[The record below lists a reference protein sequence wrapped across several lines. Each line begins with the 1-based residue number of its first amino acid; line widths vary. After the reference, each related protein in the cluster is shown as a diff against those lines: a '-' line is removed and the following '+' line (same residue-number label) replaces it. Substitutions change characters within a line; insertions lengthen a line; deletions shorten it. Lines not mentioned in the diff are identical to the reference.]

1 MGGYLETWAAPTFL
15 RIYGREA
22 SNRREPAL
30 SRAIGVMKSE
40 LTLAFNEIVEHS
52 NLKREIILDALEN
65 AMVTAYRKAVNAS
78 AAQHV
83 VAKVDPQTGQ
93 IRVYAEKEVVEK
105 VLEPKTEVSL
115 EAAHEVDAEAKV
127 GDMVTVESTPRDFG
141 RIAAQSAKQVILQR
155 LREAERESQYQEYAQ
170 REGDIINGTVQSVSA
185 QSVTLGLGRTEAILP
200 RNQMVP
206 GERYHAHQKVRAF
219 VLEVRKTTRGP
230 QIIVSRSHK
239 NMLRRL
245 LEYEVPE
252 IYNGT
257 VEIKSIARE
266 AGHRS
271 KVAVAARQ
279 EGIDPVGACVGM
291 RGVRIQSIVKELNDE
306 KIDVIEWSTDS
317 AIYIAKALSPARV
330 TGVYLN
336 DDPLAGR
343 TALVIVPDDQLS
355 LAIGREGQNA
365 RLAAKLTGWRIDI
378 KSLTEAAAEAFQKA
392 QQEPRLADV
401 VASNAEMVTNAGV
414 VVAKKAEGKPI
425 TPEEFT
431 LLSKIVELVEKF
443 NAQGRLK
450 ERAAK
455 EEQVAAIKASIP
467 APARKM
473 PLRETPLP
481 ENLVRLLTD
490 AEFAT
495 VGDVLEQLAIDEK
508 RLLDIEGLGPKALEE
523 LKAALGS
530 LTFPEPQPEPQPQAE
545 PQPSAEVAAV
555 TAAPPAE
562 AGAEVV
568 APEGAEGV
576 AAEAVPGAPEA
587 VEVGEAVGAPGEKD
601 EGEEEEEVDELGKKK
616 KKSKKKG
623 ATEVT
628 FDEELGVYIT
638 RKKRKP
644 GRIKDF
650 FEE

>member
-1 MGGYLETWAAPTFL
+1 
-15 RIYGREA
+15 
-22 SNRREPAL
+22 
-30 SRAIGVMKSE
+30 MKSE

-83 VAKVDPQTGQ
+83 VAKIDPHTGQ
-93 IRVYAEKEVVEK
+93 IRVFAEKEVVEK
-105 VLEPKTEVSL
+105 VLEPNTEVSL
-115 EAAHEVDAEAKV
+115 EAAHQVDPEAKL

-317 AIYIAKALSPARV
+317 AVYISKALSPARV
-330 TGVYLN
+330 MAVYLN

-365 RLAAKLTGWRIDI
+365 RLAAKLTSWRIDI
-378 KSLTEAAAEAFQKA
+378 KSLSEAAAEAYQKL
-392 QQEPRLADV
+392 QQDPRLADA
-401 VASNAEMVTNAGV
+401 VAASADLVHAAGV

-431 LLSKIVELVEKF
+431 LLGKAVDLVEKL
-443 NAQGRLK
+443 NAQSRLR

-455 EEQVAAIKASIP
+455 EEQVAAIRASIP

-473 PLRETPLP
+473 LLREAPLP
-481 ENLVRLLTD
+481 EGLSRLLTET
-490 AEFAT
+490 EFKT

-523 LKAALGS
+523 LKTVLGS
-530 LTFPEPQPEPQPQAE
+530 LTYPEPEPQPAPQPE
-545 PQPSAEVAAV
+545 PELAAPTAQVVEAVAAP
-555 TAAPPAE
+555 AADAPAE
-562 AGAEVV
+562 APSPEAAGEAGEEE
-568 APEGAEGV
+568 AEGAE
-576 AAEAVPGAPEA
+576 EAGD
-587 VEVGEAVGAPGEKD
+587 KD
-601 EGEEEEEVDELGKKK
+601 EGEGEEETDETGQKKGK

>member
-1 MGGYLETWAAPTFL
+1 
-15 RIYGREA
+15 
-22 SNRREPAL
+22 
-30 SRAIGVMKSE
+30 MKSE

-65 AMVTAYRKAVNAS
+65 AMVTAYRKSVNAS

-93 IRVYAEKEVVEK
+93 IRVFAEKEVVEK
-105 VLEPKTEVSL
+105 VLEPNTEVSV
-115 EAAHEVDAEAKV
+115 EAARLVDAEAKV

-306 KIDVIEWSTDS
+306 KIDVIEWNTDS
-317 AIYIAKALSPARV
+317 ALYIAKALSPARV
-330 TGVYLN
+330 TAVYLN

-378 KSLTEAAAEAFQKA
+378 KSLSEAAAEAFQKLQA
-392 QQEPRLADV
+392 EPRPEAATANADL
-401 VASNAEMVTNAGV
+401 VAAAGV

-431 LLSKIVELVEKF
+431 LLSKLVELVEKF

-455 EEQVAAIKASIP
+455 EEQAAAIRASIP
-467 APARKM
+467 ARARKM
-473 PLRETPLP
+473 PLREAPLP
-481 ENLVRLLTD
+481 ENLTRLLTE
-490 AEFAT
+490 AEFKT

-508 RLLDIEGLGPKALEE
+508 RLLDIEGLGPKALDEI
-523 LKAALGS
+523 KSIVGGM
-530 LTFPEPQPEPQPQAE
+530 TFPEPEPEPEPQPEPAAAAE
-545 PQPSAEVAAV
+545 AEVPAA
-555 TAAPPAE
+555 
-562 AGAEVV
+562 
-568 APEGAEGV
+568 GAEGV
-576 AAEAVPGAPEA
+576 AEAVVAAPEGAPI
-587 VEVGEAVGAPGEKD
+587 VVGTVTEEEGEEGEEGEETEGEKD
-601 EGEEEEEVDELGKKK
+601 EEEGGEEGETDEAGRKKGKKK
-616 KKSKKKG
+616 TKKKG
-623 ATEVT
+623 TTEVT

-644 GRIKDF
+644 GRIKGF

>member
-1 MGGYLETWAAPTFL
+1 
-15 RIYGREA
+15 
-22 SNRREPAL
+22 
-30 SRAIGVMKSE
+30 MKSE

-83 VAKVDPQTGQ
+83 VAKVDPHTGQ

-105 VLEPKTEVSL
+105 VLEPNTEVAL
-115 EAAHEVDAEAKV
+115 EDARQVDAEAKL

-185 QSVTLGLGRTEAILP
+185 QSVTLGLGRTEAVLP

-266 AGHRS
+266 PGHRS

-317 AIYIAKALSPARV
+317 AVYISKALSPARV
-330 TGVYLN
+330 MSVYLN

-378 KSLTEAAAEAFQKA
+378 KSLTEAASEAFKNLKEDA
-392 QQEPRLADV
+392 RLADTVAANADLVNAAGIV
-401 VASNAEMVTNAGV
+401 VG
-414 VVAKKAEGKPI
+414 KKAEGKPI

-431 LLSKIVELVEKF
+431 LLGKLVELVEKV
-443 NAQGRLK
+443 NAQGRQQ

-455 EEQVAAIKASIP
+455 EEQVAAIKAAIP
-467 APARKM
+467 APARRM
-473 PLRETPLP
+473 PLLEAHLP
-481 ENLVRLLTD
+481 EPLQRLLVE
-490 AEFAT
+490 AEFKT
-495 VGDVLEQLAIDEK
+495 VGEVMELLALGES
-508 RLLDIEGLGPKALEE
+508 RLLGLEGFGPRALEE
-523 LKAALGS
+523 LKAALAA
-530 LTFPEPQPEPQPQAE
+530 LTFPEPEPVVE
-545 PQPSAEVAAV
+545 
-555 TAAPPAE
+555 AAPEAAPLTEAE
-562 AGAEVV
+562 AAAGE
-568 APEGAEGV
+568 APAGEAAPGAEGV
-576 AAEAVPGAPEA
+576 VQPVAG
-587 VEVGEAVGAPGEKD
+587 
-601 EGEEEEEVDELGKKK
+601 EGEEAGEGEGEEAAGEGEEVEGEAKVEGEGGEEED
-616 KKSKKKG
+616 SDDKKKG
-623 ATEVT
+623 AKKGKKKGTLEVT

-650 FEE
+650 FGE

>member
-1 MGGYLETWAAPTFL
+1 
-15 RIYGREA
+15 
-22 SNRREPAL
+22 
-30 SRAIGVMKSE
+30 MKSE

-83 VAKVDPQTGQ
+83 VAKVDPHTGL
-93 IRVYAEKEVVEK
+93 IRVFAEKEVVEK
-105 VLEPKTEVSL
+105 VLEPNTEVAL
-115 EAAHEVDAEAKV
+115 DDARQVDAEAKL
-127 GDMVTVESTPRDFG
+127 GDMVTVESTPKDFG

-155 LREAERESQYQEYAQ
+155 LREAERESQYLEYAQ

-185 QSVTLGLGRTEAILP
+185 QSVTLGLGRTEAVLP

-206 GERYHAHQKVRAF
+206 GERYHAHQKVRAY

-266 AGHRS
+266 PGHRS

-306 KIDVIEWSTDS
+306 KIDVIEWNTDS
-317 AIYIAKALSPARV
+317 AVYISKALSPARV
-330 TGVYLN
+330 MSVYLN

-378 KSLTEAAAEAFQKA
+378 KSLTEAASESYKNLKEDA
-392 QQEPRLADV
+392 RLADTV
-401 VASNAEMVTNAGV
+401 TANADLVNAAGV
-414 VVAKKAEGKPI
+414 VVGKKAEGKPI

-431 LLSKIVELVEKF
+431 LLAKMVELVEKF
-443 NAQGRLK
+443 NAQGRQQ

-455 EEQVAAIKASIP
+455 EEQVAAIKAAIP
-467 APARKM
+467 EPARRM
-473 PLRETPLP
+473 PLADAHLP
-481 ENLVRLLTD
+481 EHLQRLLTE
-490 AEFAT
+490 AEFKT
-495 VGDVLEQLAIDEK
+495 VGDVMEQLALGESH
-508 RLLDIEGLGPKALEE
+508 LLGLEGFGPKALEE
-523 LKAALGS
+523 LKTALAG
-530 LTFPEPQPEPQPQAE
+530 LTFPEPVPELVVEAE
-545 PQPSAEVAAV
+545 
-555 TAAPPAE
+555 AAPA
-562 AGAEVV
+562 
-568 APEGAEGV
+568 AEGEA
-576 AAEAVPGAPEA
+576 AAEAPAAEAAPGAEA
-587 VEVGEAVGAPGEKD
+587 VAQPVAGEGEGEAEE
-601 EGEEEEEVDELGKKK
+601 EGEEEGVEGEGGAEGESDDHKKGTKKGKKK
-616 KKSKKKG
+616 G
-623 ATEVT
+623 TLEVT

-650 FEE
+650 FGE

>member
-1 MGGYLETWAAPTFL
+1 
-15 RIYGREA
+15 
-22 SNRREPAL
+22 
-30 SRAIGVMKSE
+30 MKSE

-93 IRVYAEKEVVEK
+93 IRVFAEKEVVDK
-105 VLEPKTEVSL
+105 VLEPNTEVSV
-115 EAAHEVDAEAKV
+115 EAARLVDAEAKV

-306 KIDVIEWSTDS
+306 KIDVIEWNTDS
-317 AIYIAKALSPARV
+317 ALYIAKALSPARV
-330 TGVYLN
+330 TAVYLN

-378 KSLTEAAAEAFQKA
+378 KSLSESAAEAFQKLQA
-392 QQEPRLADV
+392 EPRPEAATANADL
-401 VASNAEMVTNAGV
+401 VAAAGV
-414 VVAKKAEGKPI
+414 VVAKKLEGKPI

-431 LLSKIVELVEKF
+431 LLSKLVELVEKF
-443 NAQGRLK
+443 NAQARLK

-455 EEQVAAIKASIP
+455 EEQAAAIRASIP

-473 PLRETPLP
+473 PLREAPLP
-481 ENLVRLLTD
+481 ENLARLLTE
-490 AEFAT
+490 AEFKT

-508 RLLDIEGLGPKALEE
+508 RLLDIEGLGPKALDEI
-523 LKAALGS
+523 KSILGGM
-530 LTFPEPQPEPQPQAE
+530 TFPEPEPEPEPQPEPAAVAE
-545 PQPSAEVAAV
+545 AEVPAA
-555 TAAPPAE
+555 
-562 AGAEVV
+562 
-568 APEGAEGV
+568 GAEGV
-576 AAEAVPGAPEA
+576 AE
-587 VEVGEAVGAPGEKD
+587 GEAVVATAEGASIVVGTVTEEEGEEGEEGEETEGEKD
-601 EGEEEEEVDELGKKK
+601 EEEGGEEGETDDADRKKGK

-623 ATEVT
+623 TTEVT

-644 GRIKDF
+644 GRIKGF

>member
-1 MGGYLETWAAPTFL
+1 
-15 RIYGREA
+15 
-22 SNRREPAL
+22 
-30 SRAIGVMKSE
+30 MKSE

-83 VAKVDPQTGQ
+83 VAKVDPHTGL
-93 IRVYAEKEVVEK
+93 IRVFAEKEVVEK
-105 VLEPKTEVSL
+105 VLEPNTEVAL
-115 EAAHEVDAEAKV
+115 DDARQVDAEAKL
-127 GDMVTVESTPRDFG
+127 GDMVTVESTPKDFG

-185 QSVTLGLGRTEAILP
+185 QSVTLGLGRTEAVLP

-266 AGHRS
+266 PGHRS

-317 AIYIAKALSPARV
+317 AVYISKALSPARV
-330 TGVYLN
+330 MSVHLN

-378 KSLTEAAAEAFQKA
+378 KSLTEAASEAFKNL
-392 QQEPRLADV
+392 QEDARLADV
-401 VASNAEMVTNAGV
+401 VAANTDLVTAAGV
-414 VVAKKAEGKPI
+414 VVGKKAEGKPI

-431 LLSKIVELVEKF
+431 LLGKLVELTEKF

-455 EEQVAAIKASIP
+455 EEQVAAIKAAIP
-467 APARKM
+467 VAARQM
-473 PLRETPLP
+473 PLADAHLP
-481 ENLVRLLTD
+481 ENIQRLLTE
-490 AEFAT
+490 AEFKT
-495 VGDVLEQLAIDEK
+495 VGEVMEQLALGES
-508 RLLDIEGLGPKALEE
+508 RLLGLEGFGPKALEE
-523 LKAALGS
+523 LKAVLAG
-530 LTFPEPQPEPQPQAE
+530 LTFPEPQPEPVVE
-545 PQPSAEVAAV
+545 PAPAPEVA
-555 TAAPPAE
+555 PAE
-562 AGAEVV
+562 AAPGEAAAAEAAPGVEGDAAVAEAAVV
-568 APEGAEGV
+568 EGAE
-576 AAEAVPGAPEA
+576 
-587 VEVGEAVGAPGEKD
+587 AVG
-601 EGEEEEEVDELGKKK
+601 EGEEWVEGEAKVDGEGEAGEEEGKKGTKKGKKK
-616 KKSKKKG
+616 G
-623 ATEVT
+623 TVEVT